1 MRISYWSSTCALPI
15 SSPRADAIGSRE
27 QVPGRQRCAWRLRDR
42 RAECV
47 SSVEA
52 NRSLPMITCFIRYP
66 IDPFKTAQFETY
78 ARNWGEAIPRCGA
91 DLIGYFAPHAG
102 SATTAYSVYSLESM
116 AAYKAHRARLAPVP
130 RTEKHTS
137 EHQA

>member
-1 MRISYWSSTCALPI
+1 M
-15 SSPRADAIGSRE
+15 GSRE

-52 NRSLPMITCFIRYP
+52 NRSLPMITCFIRYQ
-66 IDPFKTAQFETY
+66 IDPFKKAQFEPY

-91 DLIGYFAPHAG
+91 DLTGYFAPHEGPAPRADERRVG
-102 SATTAYSVYSLESM
+102 NVWSSTCRTRG
-116 AAYKAHRARLAPVP
+116 AAYI
-130 RTEKHTS
+130 
-137 EHQA
+137 